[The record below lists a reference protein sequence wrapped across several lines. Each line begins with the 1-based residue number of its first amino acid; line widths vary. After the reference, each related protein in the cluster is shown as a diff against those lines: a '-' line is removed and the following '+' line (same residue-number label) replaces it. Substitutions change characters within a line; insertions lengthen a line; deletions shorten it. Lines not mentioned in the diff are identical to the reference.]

1 LSQHFFLKLIPQRT
15 TFAQDMTAEERA
27 IMLEHVAYWTGLM
40 HQGIAV
46 VFGPVMDPAGVYGV
60 GIVQTENE
68 EHLRSLMENDPA
80 KTINRY
86 EFWPMRAVRAN
97 LKPQN
102 E

>member
-1 LSQHFFLKLIPQRT
+1 MSQHFFVKLISPRA

-27 IMLEHVAYWTGLM
+27 IMQQHGAYWTGLM

-60 GIVQTENE
+60 GIVKVTDEG
-68 EHLRSLMENDPA
+68 HLRSLIDGDPA
-80 KTINRY
+80 TTLNRY
-86 EFWPMRAVRAN
+86 EYWPMRAVYAD
-97 LKPQN
+97 LMPQK